1 MTRMMKGLPIRYTLV
16 LVWAL
21 GCALFATAQVQVE
34 QRIDSVQ
41 MFIGEQ
47 TVLRLRV
54 NLKKGTDA
62 LLPHFQPSQQIT
74 EGVEVVAQK
83 DIDTTELDNGMVTVG
98 RDYVLTSFDEKLYA
112 IPPLPVKV
120 DGHTYK
126 GNMVA
131 LKILTVP
138 VDTLHPEKFYP
149 PKPVQPN
156 PFLWSEWKG
165 LFVMSVTSLLLLI
178 VLVYLV
184 HRLRHN
190 KPVFAKIRLVRR
202 IPAHEAALREIEDIK
217 KQHVESQ
224 EGQKAYYTKLTNILR
239 GYIVKRFGFNAM
251 EMTSSEII
259 EHLRQEKDQAMIE
272 ELRNLFLTADLVKF
286 AKYETLINEND
297 RNLVNAI
304 AFIDQTK
311 TNEVVHDE
319 RVKEQLSSTDV
330 KSQKTRRLTQALI
343 ILAGVGFLALVVC
356 VVYGFMQLIM

>member
-1 MTRMMKGLPIRYTLV
+1 MMKGLPIRYTLV